1 MTSTP
6 PEAPPTPP
14 VGGPRVTREQLRDLD
29 RLQRTTGSQ
38 KYVAG
43 VAGGVARHLDID
55 PAIVRVLF
63 VVLTFFGGAGLLLYG
78 ALWLLLPEDDGDQA
92 MINLDK
98 RSLGFVLVAVLVF
111 AAVLLVGDSWGGYG
125 FPWPLTIAGIVV
137 AVVLLTRDRRA
148 STSPGPAAARPRVRR
163 SRRTPRSRRR
173 TTRRPA
179 RRRTPTAYPDA
190 TATYPAGPAGGAA
203 WTPPVRTPRPRDPRR
218 RGPILF
224 WFTLALIALAVGI
237 LGMVDVSGVD
247 VPGSA
252 YPALALGITGVMLVV
267 GAFFGRA
274 GGLILLGL
282 LIAAGPGG
290 RHRGRELRGRDG
302 RRDAPDGGRRAATLR
317 ARRRRADPGPDP
329 GVRHRG
335 PRRRA
340 DHRRRRHRPHRD
352 HRPERRRRRGERQS
366 SAVRAT
372 CRSSATTR
380 TASTAASS
388 STQDVRDEVASIR
401 LDADLGVGEIVITTR
416 ARDFR

>member
-14 VGGPRVTREQLRDLD
+14 VGGPRVTRDQLRDLD

-98 RSLGFVLVAVLVF
+98 RSLGFVLVAVLGL
-111 AAVLLVGDSWGGYG
+111 AAVLLVGDSWGGFG
-125 FPWPLTIAGIVV
+125 FPWPLTVAGIVV

-148 STSPGPAAARPRVRR
+148 STTPVPPQPTAGPPVPEYAPVPATGEEAPAE
-163 SRRTPRSRRR
+163 TPY
-173 TTRRPA
+173 A
-179 RRRTPTAYPDA
+179 YAYPDP
-190 TATYPAGPAGGAA
+190 TATYPTAPAGGAP
-203 WTPPVRTPRPRDPRR
+203 WTPPVRAPKPRDPRR
-218 RGPILF
+218 RGPVLF

-237 LGMVDVSGVD
+237 LGMVHVSGVD

-282 LIAAGPGG
+282 LIAPGLAVATVAENYEDDTVVETPLTAAAVQPRYELGAGELTLDLTQVSDIEALDGELISVDGGIGRIEILVPGNVDVEASASVGGPGDVSVFG
-290 RHRGRELRGRDG
+290 DHADG
-302 RRDAPDGGRRAATLR
+302 IDRSM
-317 ARRRRADPGPDP
+317 
-329 GVRHRG
+329 VRF
-335 PRRRA
+335 
-340 DHRRRRHRPHRD
+340 
-352 HRPERRRRRGERQS
+352 
-366 SAVRAT
+366 
-372 CRSSATTR
+372 
-380 TASTAASS
+380 
-388 STQDVRDEVASIR
+388 QDVRDEVANLRI
-401 LDADLGVGEIVITTR
+401 DAELGVGEIVITTQR
-416 ARDFR
+416 GVFR